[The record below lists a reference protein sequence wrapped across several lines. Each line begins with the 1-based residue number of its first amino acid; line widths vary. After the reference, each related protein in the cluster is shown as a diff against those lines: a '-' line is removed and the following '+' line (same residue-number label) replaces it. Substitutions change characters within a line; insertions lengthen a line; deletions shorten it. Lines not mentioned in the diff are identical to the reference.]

1 MTLGLESLY
10 YAKCTEVDGVETY
23 ETPIELAEVMTADLS
38 VTTAEANLFA
48 NDVLSESVKEF
59 VKATLKLG
67 VKDIATEKLADLLG
81 QAVDKNEVVW
91 AGKDD
96 EPPIVA
102 IGFRARKTKGRFRYV
117 WLLKG
122 KFKIPSEKYET
133 KGESIK
139 FNTPE
144 IEGEFMARKKDGLW
158 KADHVGTENS
168 AAAKTWFTAVPE
180 KAEDIQAA

>member
-67 VKDIATEKLADLLG
+67 VKDIA
-81 QAVDKNEVVW
+81 KNWRTCWV
-91 AGKDD
+91 K
-96 EPPIVA
+96 
-102 IGFRARKTKGRFRYV
+102 R
-117 WLLKG
+117 
-122 KFKIPSEKYET
+122 
-133 KGESIK
+133 
-139 FNTPE
+139 
-144 IEGEFMARKKDGLW
+144 
-158 KADHVGTENS
+158 
-168 AAAKTWFTAVPE
+168 
-180 KAEDIQAA
+180 